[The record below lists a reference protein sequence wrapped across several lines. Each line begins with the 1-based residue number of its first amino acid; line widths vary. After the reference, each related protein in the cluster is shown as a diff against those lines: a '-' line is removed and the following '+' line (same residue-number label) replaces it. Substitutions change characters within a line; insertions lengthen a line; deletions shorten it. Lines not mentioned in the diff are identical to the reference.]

1 MTLNL
6 IEKRIKRGGGE
17 YIIRRNVEIN
27 IAFSCLTVV
36 LVFFLWRLQ
45 LEGVGVSLWKTF
57 IFCCG
62 GVVGGRKDC
71 SFVTGYAL

>member
-36 LVFFLWRLQ
+36 LVFFFTAVAIRGGWGFLVENLYILLWGCCWRK
-45 LEGVGVSLWKTF
+45 EGL
-57 IFCCG
+57 
-62 GVVGGRKDC
+62 
-71 SFVTGYAL
+71 